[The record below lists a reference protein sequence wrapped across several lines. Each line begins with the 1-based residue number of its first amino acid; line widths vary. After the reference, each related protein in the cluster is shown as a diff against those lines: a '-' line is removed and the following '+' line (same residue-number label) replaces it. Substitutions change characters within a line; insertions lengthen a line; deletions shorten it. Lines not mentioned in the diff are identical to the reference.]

1 MSDASA
7 PTDPAGRN
15 PPPNAPAD
23 PIPIPEAEARSRK
36 ARTVRIQDI
45 LAAHARALD
54 VRLEEGMRE
63 IRLAMDAAIR
73 RSGIHEAPVAVQ
85 PQPLPPQPAPPPV
98 QIQPLPPQVAQPAP
112 PMRED
117 VTRGLAQQT
126 EERFQ
131 SLALRL
137 QRIEDALRGASIG
150 GGAAAAEFEGK
161 LDSLADGLSRL
172 ADTEEHLLDRFL
184 EAQRE
189 GLEDLTRRVGAGVAG
204 VIRALQHELNA
215 TVRRLELTA
224 DADGAAAADEAS
236 RLERTM
242 MAIAEHQE
250 SVLDDR
256 LNELRRSITTFRP
269 SPGAKPAEQSAFDLD

>member
-1 MSDASA
+1 VE
-7 PTDPAGRN
+7 
-15 PPPNAPAD
+15 

-73 RSGIHEAPVAVQ
+73 RSGIHEAPAAPQ
-85 PQPLPPQPAPPPV
+85 PQALPPQPQPPPLTQPLPP
-98 QIQPLPPQVAQPAP
+98 PPQVAQPAP
-112 PMRED
+112 HMRED
-117 VTRGLAQQT
+117 VARGLAQQT

-131 SLALRL
+131 ALALRL
-137 QRIEDALRGASIG
+137 QRIEDALRGVSPG
-150 GGAAAAEFEGK
+150 GSGAAAVEFEGK
-161 LDSLADGLSRL
+161 LDALADGLSRL
-172 ADTEEHLLDRFL
+172 ADTEEHLVDRFL

-189 GLEDLTRRVGAGVAG
+189 GLEDLTRRVGAGVAA

-224 DADGAAAADEAS
+224 DADGASAADEAS

-269 SPGAKPAEQSAFDLD
+269 SERARPAQQATFDELD